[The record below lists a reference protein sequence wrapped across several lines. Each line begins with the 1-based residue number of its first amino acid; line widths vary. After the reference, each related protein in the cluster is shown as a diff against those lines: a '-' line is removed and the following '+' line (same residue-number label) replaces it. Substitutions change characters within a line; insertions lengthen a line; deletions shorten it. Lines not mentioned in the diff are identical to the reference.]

1 LTLILVHPSLQTDLK
16 GLARTLQTRLNTP
29 AHIQDGIVVLRT
41 KRIQEITRI
50 FGIAKVSVVI
60 ECHSQFQAIS
70 KAIIEV
76 GRRTIL
82 QGQNFFVKVNVLE
95 HHDFEARDLEFAAMG
110 AIAAEL
116 AGISN
121 PAKSEHEAN
130 TATIAAYVGKR
141 AFVSLREYEG
151 AGGRISGALGN
162 ASCAITHQMSLASC
176 IAACKA
182 GFFLSEL
189 LLLYV
194 DEEDLRTNAKLA
206 RALAEKAGLNS
217 QKLALVR
224 VTKVR
229 EEKTRILQLDYAA
242 ARVLAMVKSRNT
254 ILPLS
259 LAIHPHWFIELAM
272 KEIYH
277 AGKIPFVPLMFAE
290 LEDKNQEG
298 AKSVSREAFMKVR
311 LVPTT
316 TTKHIVL
323 KIGPN
328 YLHDIIDSI

>member
-1 LTLILVHPSLQTDLK
+1 MHPSLQTDLK
-16 GLARTLQTRLNTP
+16 GLARTLQRRLNTP
-29 AHIQDGIVVLRT
+29 ADIQDGIVVLRT

-82 QGQNFFVKVNVLE
+82 QGQNFFVKVNVLQ
-95 HHDFEARDLEFAAMG
+95 HHDFEARDLEFATMG
-110 AIAAEL
+110 ALAAEL
-116 AGISN
+116 AGISS

-141 AFVSLREYEG
+141 AFISLKEYEG
-151 AGGRISGALGN
+151 AGGRLSGSLGT
-162 ASCAITHQMSLASC
+162 ASCAITHQVSLASC

-189 LLLYV
+189 LLLYA
-194 DEEDLRTNAKLA
+194 DEEDLRMNAKLA
-206 RALAEKAGLNS
+206 RALAEKTGLNS
-217 QKLALVR
+217 QKLALSR
-224 VTKVR
+224 VAKVR
-229 EEKTRILQLDYAA
+229 EGKTRILQLDYAA
-242 ARVLAMVKSRNT
+242 VRVLAKVKNGNA

-259 LAIHPHWFIELAM
+259 LAIHPRWFIELAM
-272 KEIYH
+272 KEIYD
-277 AGKIPFVPLMFAE
+277 AGKMPFVPLMFAD
-290 LEDKNQEG
+290 LEDKNQES
-298 AKSVSREAFMKVR
+298 ANSVSREAFMKLR
-311 LVPTT
+311 LIPTT
-316 TTKHIVL
+316 TTKHITL

-328 YLHDIIDSI
+328 YLNDIIDSI